1 MRGLGHFFTFA
12 SLLIC
17 LTKGSTTESLPR
29 FQAYWESEL
38 SYLYNDDE
46 LNNPW
51 HIDLGE
57 SLGPFLKKN

>member
-1 MRGLGHFFTFA
+1 MRGLWIFSTLT

-17 LTKGSTTESLPR
+17 PTVQSSMESLPR

-51 HIDLGE
+51 HIDLG
-57 SLGPFLKKN
+57 K